1 MIHVTIFSN
10 EDKECV
16 GFQTE
21 GHAGY
26 ADPGEDIICAAISML
41 VINTINSIEAFTSTS
56 YTLDMEEETGMIDF
70 EFADEE
76 IGHDAALLMDSMILG
91 LQGIQRNYGN
101 EYIILEFKE
110 V

>member
-1 MIHVTIFSN
+1 MIQITIYQN
-10 EDKECV
+10 PNLENV
-16 GFQTE
+16 GFLCS

-26 ADPGEDIICAAISML
+26 AESGQDIVCAGVSTL